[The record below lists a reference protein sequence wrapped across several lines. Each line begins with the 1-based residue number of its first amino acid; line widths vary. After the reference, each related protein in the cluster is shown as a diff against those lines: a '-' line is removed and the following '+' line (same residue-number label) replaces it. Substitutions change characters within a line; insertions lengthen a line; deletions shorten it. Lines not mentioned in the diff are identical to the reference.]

1 MRRPNRRTGIAILL
15 LMCMML
21 TLLPVDVLARDENYD
36 EYESKGVP
44 SYEELIDK
52 IPTSFPYTGQAVS
65 FASYLPKDV
74 PFKWDIDYNWT
85 GEDDYTRDDAVEPG
99 TYTAKIMILK
109 GSGDGLEIGD
119 EFYHD
124 FTIVRETI
132 IYDRI
137 QFTANNYTG
146 AYDGNPHSISLDVT
160 TPGVSATY
168 ATTEGGP
175 YGDTLPEFTEVGEYT
190 VYYRLY
196 KELHVTEWGS
206 ATVTITEPEV
216 VEQEIEYTAGDY
228 FGAYDGEAHSIALDV
243 ATEGVAVTYATAEDG
258 EYTAEKPSFTE
269 PGEYAVWFRLEKEG
283 YATVV
288 GSASVTIVLL
298 SNIEYGVE
306 GYSGYYDGAAHTIA
320 LTVTTE
326 GVAVT
331 YATAEDGEYTAEKP
345 SFTEP
350 GEYAVWFRLEKEG
363 YATVVGSASVNIME
377 RRIEYSS
384 KGYTGY
390 YDGKSHSI
398 SLSVSTPD
406 ATVTYATSQ
415 DGEYTA
421 EKPSFT
427 KVGTYTVWYRIEK
440 EHYNTVEGSEVVKIQ
455 QLKDIDYSV
464 NNYVGEYDGEGHTI
478 ALDITTSDVSVSYST
493 SKNGK
498 YTAAKPS
505 FTEPGVYTVWFQLK
519 KSGYESIKDSATVTI
534 NKAEQILY
542 FECSLRPVDV
552 EDSSDNQTIVKG
564 TGLIHELG
572 DGELSWT
579 SSDPEHIQLMGDL
592 TSGDWCF
599 NVSSDAWSD
608 GYSPKISVTAAETK
622 HYKAA
627 TAKCKFIDK
636 GSMNVA
642 MGLIPP
648 DGLNLFYVST
658 NDLNTDNNYT
668 LSLGLASPADVRI
681 MSYYAKSLLGQRLF
695 SSANIST
702 LAFDAKLCDN
712 QTGEEIHD
720 RYGNLIIKT
729 PEAIQQAYKESE
741 LACYAVHL
749 RMPTP
754 APLEVKSPSDA
765 FPTVAPMPAPTAPAT
780 PAPTLTASEN
790 LTTISASGDA
800 VVVVPQSPS
809 PSAASPGYTTP
820 TPAGK
825 SMSGIGL
832 SGIGQTAM
840 PTPAAEPT
848 TTATSTLTSN
858 ASLSTNAE
866 KEGASINSS
875 GMNGLSVEQ
884 VLAQAANGK
893 DSAAVDGTASKN
905 HNVNI
910 KIPSGINVNGIVVED
925 IVDQKGGSKGDRK
938 ESQDIISINK
948 DPSNVNITVT
958 LGEKDS
964 NNNYKV
970 VNSVYADKM
979 AQQADTLKAADV
991 RDPENLFDWFTSPSE
1006 AREILGIDVSAGN
1019 NTNLIPDTSLS
1030 PYSASDVL
1038 EILDCDVSEDKNT
1051 TLIPD
1056 TSLSPFLL
1064 IYGPKEAFS
1073 NLLTVRARNSVFTW
1087 DGEGHAVAAEPS
1099 IVEGTSI
1106 YYSLDLEN
1114 WQTEAPAF
1122 TDVLWNED
1130 GTVGCYQVYVLA
1142 LNPDCDPAVCGYTVT
1157 IVPAE

>member
-21 TLLPVDVLARDENYD
+21 TLLPADVLARED
-36 EYESKGVP
+36 EYQYNGDNIEKLPPEDVIKQCLKS
-44 SYEELIDK
+44 SYK
-52 IPTSFPYTGQAVS
+52 YTGLPVDLGIPDDIGLNLNIYFFDSNEERLEAAPIEPGRYFVS
-65 FASYLPKDV
+65 ISVSDWVIV
-74 PFKWDIDYNWT
+74 PFH
-85 GEDDYTRDDAVEPG
+85 
-99 TYTAKIMILK
+99 
-109 GSGDGLEIGD
+109 S
-119 EFYHD
+119 

-137 QFTANNYTG
+137 QFTANNYIG

-306 GYSGYYDGAAHTIA
+306 GYTGYYDGAAHTIA

-326 GVAVT
+326 GVAAT
-331 YATAEDGEYTAEKP
+331 YAAAEDGEYTAEKP

-377 RRIEYSS
+377 RSIEYSS

-542 FECSLRPVDV
+542 FDCSLRPVDV

-970 VNSVYADKM
+970 VNSEYVDKM
-979 AQQADTLKAADV
+979 LQQADTLKAEDVTDV
-991 RDPENLFDWFTSPSE
+991 RDPANLFDWYFTASE
-1006 AREILGIDVSAGN
+1006 VLEFLGVDMSAGN

-1030 PYSASDVL
+1030 PFSASEVL
-1038 EILDCDVSEDKNT
+1038 EIIDCDVSEDKNT

>member
-1 MRRPNRRTGIAILL
+1 M
-15 LMCMML
+15 
-21 TLLPVDVLARDENYD
+21 
-36 EYESKGVP
+36 
-44 SYEELIDK
+44 
-52 IPTSFPYTGQAVS
+52 
-65 FASYLPKDV
+65 
-74 PFKWDIDYNWT
+74 
-85 GEDDYTRDDAVEPG
+85 
-99 TYTAKIMILK
+99 
-109 GSGDGLEIGD
+109 
-119 EFYHD
+119 
-124 FTIVRETI
+124 
-132 IYDRI
+132 
-137 QFTANNYTG
+137 
-146 AYDGNPHSISLDVT
+146 
-160 TPGVSATY
+160 
-168 ATTEGGP
+168 
-175 YGDTLPEFTEVGEYT
+175 
-190 VYYRLY
+190 
-196 KELHVTEWGS
+196 
-206 ATVTITEPEV
+206 
-216 VEQEIEYTAGDY
+216 
-228 FGAYDGEAHSIALDV
+228 
-243 ATEGVAVTYATAEDG
+243 
-258 EYTAEKPSFTE
+258 
-269 PGEYAVWFRLEKEG
+269 
-283 YATVV
+283 

-377 RRIEYSS
+377 RSIEYSS

-421 EKPSFT
+421 AKPSFT

-579 SSDPEHIQLMGDL
+579 SSDPDHIQLIGDL

-608 GYSPKISVTAAETK
+608 GYSPKIYVTAAETD

-636 GSMNVA
+636 GSMDIA

-648 DGLNLFYVST
+648 DGLNLFHYFSK
-658 NDLNTDNNYT
+658 NELNTDNNYT

-780 PAPTLTASEN
+780 PAPTLTASEK
-790 LTTISASGDA
+790 LTTISDLGVA

-925 IVDQKGGSKGDRK
+925 IVTDKKGDRK

-991 RDPENLFDWFTSPSE
+991 RDPENLFDWFISASE
-1006 AREILGIDVSAGN
+1006 ALEILGVDMSAGN

-1030 PYSASDVL
+1030 PFSASEVL
-1038 EILDCDVSEDKNT
+1038 EIIDCDVSEDKNT

>member
-21 TLLPVDVLARDENYD
+21 TLLPVDVLARDEFQSADKNMSRGNPDGPEDISD
-36 EYESKGVP
+36 EVKAT
-44 SYEELIDK
+44 L
-52 IPTSFPYTGQAVS
+52 PTRFTYTGNAIS
-65 FASYLPKDV
+65 LTISDARIKEYNILYLSSDENE
-74 PFKWDIDYNWT
+74 IS
-85 GEDDYTRDDAVEPG
+85 EAVEPG
-99 TYTAKIMILK
+99 TYSAIIQGW
-109 GSGDGLEIGD
+109 GSSEDGINYAIY
-119 EFYHD
+119 FIHS
-124 FTIVRETI
+124 FSIVRETI

-228 FGAYDGEAHSIALDV
+228 FGAYDGVAHSIALDV

-288 GSASVTIVLL
+288 GSASV
-298 SNIEYGVE
+298 
-306 GYSGYYDGAAHTIA
+306 
-320 LTVTTE
+320 
-326 GVAVT
+326 
-331 YATAEDGEYTAEKP
+331 
-345 SFTEP
+345 
-350 GEYAVWFRLEKEG
+350 
-363 YATVVGSASVNIME
+363 NIME
-377 RRIEYSS
+377 RSIEYSS

-421 EKPSFT
+421 AKPSFT

-542 FECSLRPVDV
+542 FDCSLRPVDV

-579 SSDPEHIQLMGDL
+579 SSDPDHIQLIGDL

-608 GYSPKISVTAAETK
+608 GYSPKIYVTAAETD

-636 GSMNVA
+636 GSMDIA

-648 DGLNLFYVST
+648 DGLNLFHYFSK
-658 NDLNTDNNYT
+658 NELNTDNNYT

-749 RMPTP
+749 RMPTY

-765 FPTVAPMPAPTAPAT
+765 FPTVAPTPAPTAPAT
-780 PAPTLTASEN
+780 PAPTLTASEK
-790 LTTISASGDA
+790 LTTISDLGVA

-925 IVDQKGGSKGDRK
+925 IVTDKKGDRK

-948 DPSNVNITVT
+948 DPSNVNITLT

-991 RDPENLFDWFTSPSE
+991 RDPENLFDWFISASE
-1006 AREILGIDVSAGN
+1006 ALEILGVDMSAGN

-1030 PYSASDVL
+1030 PFSASEVL
-1038 EILDCDVSEDKNT
+1038 EIIDCDVSEDKNT